1 MLGIVF
7 CSFSKKLYSDM
18 PNSDVHY
25 YTAICQHTDLQFN
38 MNILKLV
45 DFVDVKTIFVKLEIS
60 QSKTL
65 EGKF

>member
-1 MLGIVF
+1 
-7 CSFSKKLYSDM
+7 M

-65 EGKF
+65 EGTF